1 MAQYKLINYKDF
13 DPACLKFSDL
23 QKSEGGYYA
32 YVNYNDERKQV
43 LIQSPKIT
51 LDQGGIPHES
61 SKYDRYNFQQFFDV
75 NQTKHLNDE
84 TDDDRDERSKILK
97 EFEKKLIEIDENIE
111 EVSNL
116 KEVLGQLPEK
126 MLKKL
131 EHKPIV
137 RIVEE
142 DEDDSDDEKMIKYN
156 FMKPKI
162 KQKRINKDE
171 EKLKLDIELY
181 EKDDEKKNKRIDT
194 DDFTLDDL
202 KKHIGY
208 ARKFKYCLHFSKLFI
223 SKSLNFWQIQL
234 KLFRIQTYPRENNQ
248 ILEVENKT
256 SKLFLESDDEDEDE
270 DVKEFIK
277 KDNHFESEE
286 SSESSESEEEE
297 EIKPKKKTR
306 GKVKS

>member
-1 MAQYKLINYKDF
+1 MAQYKLINYLDF

-32 YVNYNDERKQV
+32 YINYNDERKQV

-75 NQTKHLNDE
+75 NKTKHLNDE
-84 TDDDRDERSKILK
+84 TDDDREERSKILK
-97 EFEKKLIEIDENIE
+97 EFEKKLINIDENIK

-116 KEVLGQLPEK
+116 KDVLGQLPDK
-126 MLKKL
+126 LLKKL

-142 DEDDSDDEKMIKYN
+142 DEDDSDDEKMIRYN
-156 FMKPKI
+156 SMKPKI
-162 KQKRINKDE
+162 KQKRINRDE

-181 EKDDEKKNKRIDT
+181 EKDEENNTKRIETNDYS
-194 DDFTLDDL
+194 LDDL

-234 KLFRIQTYPRENNQ
+234 KLFRIQTYPRDNNLVMN
-248 ILEVENKT
+248 LEEKT
-256 SKLFLESDDEDEDE
+256 SKLRAKQNIQF
-270 DVKEFIK
+270 
-277 KDNHFESEE
+277 
-286 SSESSESEEEE
+286 
-297 EIKPKKKTR
+297 
-306 GKVKS
+306 